1 MNCNIC
7 TDKKKKKEQ
16 ASTVSFD
23 MCLIWANRLFHILNL
38 IVLNSCGICRRKEH
52 VLECGRK

>member
-23 MCLIWANRLFHILNL
+23 MCLIWANRLFHIVAFLVYCCNA
-38 IVLNSCGICRRKEH
+38 
-52 VLECGRK
+52 

>member
-23 MCLIWANRLFHILNL
+23 MCLIWANRLFHILAFLVYWRNAW
-38 IVLNSCGICRRKEH
+38 VYASPETPSKQ
-52 VLECGRK
+52 